1 MAFGDLVDEALA
13 ELAGQV
19 AERGVEVEVAPDLPA
34 VTGDRARL
42 LEAVRHLLG
51 NAVKYL
57 GDQASPRIEV
67 AVRAAADGQPP
78 TFYVRD
84 NGTGID
90 PKYHDK
96 VFGLFERLDPEGSE
110 GTGIGLALVKRIVE
124 VHGGRIRVES
134 EGRGRGS
141 TFCFT
146 LPPSTSGE

>member
-1 MAFGDLVDEALA
+1 MLDELFELSRVGVEPDPFEEMAFGDLVGEALA

-19 AERGVEVEVAPDLPA
+19 AERRVEVVVAADLPA
-34 VTGDRARL
+34 VCGDRVRL

-78 TFYVRD
+78 AFYVRD
-84 NGTGID
+84 NGIGID

-96 VFGLFERLDPEGSE
+96 VFGLFERLDPK
-110 GTGIGLALVKRIVE
+110 A
-124 VHGGRIRVES
+124 
-134 EGRGRGS
+134 
-141 TFCFT
+141 
-146 LPPSTSGE
+146 